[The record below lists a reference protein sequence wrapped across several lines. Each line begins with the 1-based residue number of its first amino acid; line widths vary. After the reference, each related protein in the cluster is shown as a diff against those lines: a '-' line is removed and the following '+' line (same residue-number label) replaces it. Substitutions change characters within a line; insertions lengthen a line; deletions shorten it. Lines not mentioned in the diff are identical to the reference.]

1 MRLLIAQVLAA
12 LLFAGSTWFLVDR
25 ALQQRDTARSE
36 RDQALSERDAV
47 IQIANQTAERLAEA
61 AANDNKHTEELSN
74 ALNANQ
80 DLRASVGTGDQRL
93 FIKASCPAANVR
105 ADPAGAGVADADAPE
120 LAADARSNYFTL
132 RDQLAVSKQ
141 MILGLQDH
149 VRSFC
154 STQPANTGTAP

>member
-25 ALQQRDTARSE
+25 VLQQRDTARSE

-74 ALNANQ
+74 ALKANQ

-105 ADPAGAGVADADAPE
+105 ADPAGTGVADADAPE
-120 LAADARSNYFTL
+120 LAADARSDYFTL